1 MQNNFKQ
8 EVRKHIDDF
17 LRTNTKL
24 FYNER
29 DFWYNGQKGCCFLD
43 VCS

>member
-29 DFWYNGQKGCCFLD
+29 DFQVNLAFFFKDIGVL
-43 VCS
+43 